1 MRCDA
6 ALNTVPSFFLSRSI
20 IKDWMFI
27 LMEILNERFGFLP
40 DGREVRLITL
50 KAGELSLSVSCLG
63 AALRSLL
70 VPSSGS
76 GVDDVLL
83 G

>member
-1 MRCDA
+1 
-6 ALNTVPSFFLSRSI
+6 
-20 IKDWMFI
+20 MFI

-70 VPSSGS
+70 VPSSGF
-76 GVDDVLL
+76 GIDDVLL
-83 G
+83 VCAAV